1 MTEPTAERIADVS
14 TVRPDP
20 IGCDFSLP
28 LKAVFHPLGFPVE
41 IATNCAE
48 VLAAAEENW
57 KSFDNVFSAVP
68 VQLHIAVS
76 KGHASE
82 CPPPPTY
89 RGQRN
94 LVMFVAL
101 VASVPLR
108 FSQGGR
114 YRGLSDLIRTPLVCR
129 QWRNGHLAA
138 LGVRDEFK
146 PTEGTA
152 IHDIRTHRV
161 GVLNPTSTGLS

>member
-1 MTEPTAERIADVS
+1 MVRKLWSSARISISRVIRFVGDVCVLCTFRTRKHLRPALPSVAVMQRPGEQNGMTEPTAERIADVS

-76 KGHASE
+76 KGHA
-82 CPPPPTY
+82 
-89 RGQRN
+89 
-94 LVMFVAL
+94 
-101 VASVPLR
+101 
-108 FSQGGR
+108 
-114 YRGLSDLIRTPLVCR
+114 
-129 QWRNGHLAA
+129 
-138 LGVRDEFK
+138 
-146 PTEGTA
+146 
-152 IHDIRTHRV
+152 
-161 GVLNPTSTGLS
+161 